1 MNKSYF
7 WLGVKRC
14 LPDINECE
22 AKENPCEGQ
31 PGKRCVNTKGGYIC
45 CDAGIDDERCIKGHF
60 CFINSAKRL
69 FLAFFFTYPVGL
81 GYSRSLI
88 SGIYDPSRDYE
99 WYHKKFSD
107 QGAFCAGGCGLNA
120 VCMNKTCQCLEGF
133 VGNANTR
140 CIGKDGDLGHRFISV
155 E

>member
-1 MNKSYF
+1 MKEGTEYERISF
-7 WLGVKRC
+7 LIESKKPC

-69 FLAFFFTYPVGL
+69 FLAFFLHILWALGIQGLLSL
-81 GYSRSLI
+81 GYMILLVIMNDTIKNFQTKARFV
-88 SGIYDPSRDYE
+88 R
-99 WYHKKFSD
+99 
-107 QGAFCAGGCGLNA
+107 AA
-120 VCMNKTCQCLEGF
+120 V
-133 VGNANTR
+133 V
-140 CIGKDGDLGHRFISV
+140 
-155 E
+155 